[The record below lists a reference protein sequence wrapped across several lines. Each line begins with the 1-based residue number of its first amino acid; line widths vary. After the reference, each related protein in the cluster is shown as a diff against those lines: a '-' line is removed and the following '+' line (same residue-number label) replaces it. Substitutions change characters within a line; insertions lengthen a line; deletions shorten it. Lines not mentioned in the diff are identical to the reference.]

1 VRPAL
6 LGAVLRRSRPW
17 LARQRRLG
25 QLGLRLIRA
34 AIGTILNAE
43 ILETMALLDDAQE
56 IDNLL
61 VALANEAG
69 GHDNITA
76 LVLKT

>member
-1 VRPAL
+1 
-6 LGAVLRRSRPW
+6 
-17 LARQRRLG
+17 
-25 QLGLRLIRA
+25 
-34 AIGTILNAE
+34 
-43 ILETMALLDDAQE
+43 MALLDDAQE